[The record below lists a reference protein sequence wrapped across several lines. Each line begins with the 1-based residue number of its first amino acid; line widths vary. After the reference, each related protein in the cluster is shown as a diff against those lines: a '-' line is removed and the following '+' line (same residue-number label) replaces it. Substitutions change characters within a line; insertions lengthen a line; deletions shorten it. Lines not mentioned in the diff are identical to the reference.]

1 MPAFHPATRLIAWA
15 GLVVLVQLARGPMLW
30 GFGLFIGVMASAF
43 AARRSRMLVG
53 RIRYLLLVSLV
64 LFAFFTPGEL
74 ALPGLGA
81 ASPSLE
87 GLGFALTQGVR
98 LLAVVMLVALLLEC
112 TDEAALV
119 SGMLILTSPL
129 SLLGMS
135 SERLAVRLLLVF
147 RYVEKSPAGGWKGL
161 LAADADPTEGGVV
174 VLRHAALQW
183 QDWMVIGLVVLL
195 GVGGVF
201 W

>member
-1 MPAFHPATRLIAWA
+1 MLVFHPATRLIAWA
-15 GLVVLVQLARGPMLW
+15 GLVVLVQLARGPLLW
-30 GFGLFIGVMASAF
+30 GFGLFIGVMALAF
-43 AARRSRMLVG
+43 AARRSRLLVR

-74 ALPGLGA
+74 ALPGLGP
-81 ASPSLE
+81 ASPSIE
-87 GLGFALTQGVR
+87 GLRLAVAQGLR
-98 LLAVVMLVALLLEC
+98 LLAVVMLAALLLEY

-119 SGMLILTSPL
+119 SGMLILSRPL

-147 RYVEKSPAGGWKGL
+147 RYVEKSPAGGWKSL
-161 LAADADPTEGGVV
+161 LAEDVGLEEGGVA
-174 VLRHAALQW
+174 LRHAALQW
-183 QDWMVIGLVVLL
+183 QDWMVIGVVVLL

>member
-1 MPAFHPATRLIAWA
+1 MSSFHPATRLIAWA
-15 GLVVLVQLARGPMLW
+15 GLVVLVQLARGPLLW
-30 GFGLFIGVMASAF
+30 GFGLFIGVMALAF
-43 AARRSRMLVG
+43 AARRSRLLVR

-74 ALPGLGA
+74 ALPGLGP
-81 ASPSLE
+81 ASPSIE
-87 GLGFALTQGVR
+87 GLRLAVAQGLR
-98 LLAVVMLVALLLEC
+98 LLAVVMLAALLLEY

-119 SGMLILTSPL
+119 SGMLILSRPL

-147 RYVEKSPAGGWKGL
+147 RYVEKSPAGGWKSL
-161 LAADADPTEGGVV
+161 LAEDVGLEEGGVA
-174 VLRHAALQW
+174 LRHAALQW
-183 QDWMVIGLVVLL
+183 QDWMVIGVVVLL

>member
-1 MPAFHPATRLIAWA
+1 MLVFHPATRLIAWA
-15 GLVVLVQLARGPMLW
+15 GLVVLVQLARGSLLW
-30 GFGLFIGVMASAF
+30 GFGLFIGALALAF
-43 AARRSRMLVG
+43 AARRSRMLVR

-74 ALPGLGA
+74 ALPGLGP

-87 GLGFALTQGVR
+87 GLGLALTQGLR
-98 LLAVVMLVALLLEC
+98 LLAVVMLAALLLEY

-119 SGMLILTSPL
+119 SGMLILSRPL

-147 RYVEKSPAGGWKGL
+147 RYVEKSPAGGWKSL
-161 LAADADPTEGGVV
+161 LAADVDLKEEGVA
-174 VLRHAALQW
+174 LRHAALHW
-183 QDWMVIGLVVLL
+183 QDWMVMGVVVLS

>member
-1 MPAFHPATRLIAWA
+1 MLVFHPATRLIAWA
-15 GLVVLVQLARGPMLW
+15 GLVVLVQLARGSLLW
-30 GFGLFIGVMASAF
+30 GFGLFIGALALAF
-43 AARRSRMLVG
+43 AARRSRMLVS

-74 ALPGLGA
+74 ALPGLGP
-81 ASPSLE
+81 ASPSFE
-87 GLGFALTQGVR
+87 GLGLALTQGLR
-98 LLAVVMLVALLLEC
+98 LLAVVMLAALLLEY

-119 SGMLILTSPL
+119 SGMLMLSRPL

-161 LAADADPTEGGVV
+161 IAADVDLKEGGVA
-174 VLRHAALQW
+174 LRHAALQW
-183 QDWMVIGLVVLL
+183 QDWMVMGVVVLL

>member
-1 MPAFHPATRLIAWA
+1 
-15 GLVVLVQLARGPMLW
+15 VLVQLARGPLLW
-30 GFGLFIGVMASAF
+30 GFGLFIGVMALAF
-43 AARRSRMLVG
+43 AARRSRLLVR

-74 ALPGLGA
+74 ALPGLGP
-81 ASPSLE
+81 ASPSIE
-87 GLGFALTQGVR
+87 GLRLAVAQGLR
-98 LLAVVMLVALLLEC
+98 LLAVVMLAALLLEY

-119 SGMLILTSPL
+119 SGMLILSRPL

-147 RYVEKSPAGGWKGL
+147 RYVEKSPAGGWKSL
-161 LAADADPTEGGVV
+161 LAEDVGLEEGGVA
-174 VLRHAALQW
+174 LRHAALQW
-183 QDWMVIGLVVLL
+183 QDWMVIGVVVLL

>member
-1 MPAFHPATRLIAWA
+1 MPAFHPATRLIVWA
-15 GLVVLVQLARGPMLW
+15 GLVVLVQLARGSLLW
-30 GFGLFIGVMASAF
+30 GFGLFVGAMALAF
-43 AARRSRMLVG
+43 AAQRSRMLVR
-53 RIRYLLLVSLV
+53 RIRYLLLVSSL

-81 ASPSLE
+81 ASPSVE
-87 GLGFALTQGVR
+87 GLGLALTQGLR
-98 LLAVVMLVALLLEC
+98 LLSVVILAALLLEY

-119 SGMLILTSPL
+119 SGMLILSRPL

-147 RYVEKSPAGGWKGL
+147 RYVEKSPAGGWKSL
-161 LAADADPTEGGVV
+161 LAADVDLKEGVAM
-174 VLRHAALQW
+174 RHGALHW
-183 QDWMVIGLVVLL
+183 QDWMVMGVVVLL

>member
-1 MPAFHPATRLIAWA
+1 MSSFHPATRLIAWA
-15 GLVVLVQLARGPMLW
+15 GLVVLVQLARGPLLW
-30 GFGLFIGVMASAF
+30 GFGLFIGVMALAF
-43 AARRSRMLVG
+43 AARRSRLLVR

-74 ALPGLGA
+74 ALPGLGP
-81 ASPSLE
+81 ASPSVE
-87 GLGFALTQGVR
+87 GLRLAVAQGLR
-98 LLAVVMLVALLLEC
+98 LLAVVMLAALLLEY

-119 SGMLILTSPL
+119 SGMLILSRPL

-147 RYVEKSPAGGWKGL
+147 RYVEKSPAGGWKSL
-161 LAADADPTEGGVV
+161 LAEDVGLEEGGVA
-174 VLRHAALQW
+174 LRHAALQW
-183 QDWMVIGLVVLL
+183 QDWMVIGVVVLL

>member
-1 MPAFHPATRLIAWA
+1 MSSFHPATRLIAWA
-15 GLVVLVQLARGPMLW
+15 GLVVLVQLARGPLLW
-30 GFGLFIGVMASAF
+30 GFGLFIGVMALAF
-43 AARRSRMLVG
+43 AARRSRLLVR

-74 ALPGLGA
+74 ALPGLGP
-81 ASPSLE
+81 ASPSVE
-87 GLGFALTQGVR
+87 GLRLAVAQGLR
-98 LLAVVMLVALLLEC
+98 LLAVVMLAALLLEY

-119 SGMLILTSPL
+119 SGMLILSRPL

-147 RYVEKSPAGGWKGL
+147 RYVEKSPAGGWKSLLVEDVGL
-161 LAADADPTEGGVV
+161 EEGGVA
-174 VLRHAALQW
+174 LRHAALQW
-183 QDWMVIGLVVLL
+183 QDWMVIGVVVLL

>member
-1 MPAFHPATRLIAWA
+1 MPAFHPATRLISWA
-15 GLVVLVQLARGPMLW
+15 GLVVLVQLARGPLLW
-30 GFGLFIGVMASAF
+30 GFGLFIGTIALAF
-43 AARRSRMLVG
+43 AARRTRMLLG
-53 RIRYLLLVSLV
+53 RIRYLLLVSSV

-81 ASPSLE
+81 VSPSLE
-87 GLGFALTQGVR
+87 GLGLALTQGLR
-98 LLAVVMLVALLLEC
+98 LLAVVLLAALLLEY

-119 SGMLILTSPL
+119 SGMLILSSPL
-129 SLLGMS
+129 SLLGVS

-147 RYVEKSPAGGWKGL
+147 RYVEKSPAGGWKSL
-161 LAADADPTEGGVV
+161 LAADVAPTEGGVV
-174 VLRHAALQW
+174 LRHGALQW
-183 QDWMVIGLVVLL
+183 QDWMVIGLVVQL